1 MLPLFQSPSDVS
13 LLLVLQSVKT
23 PSGFSLI
30 LLQNEFRD
38 YPPLLRQAVSL
49 ARRIQDPLIEF
60 AQVCS
65 SDEDILCLK
74 LHPLQVTS
82 S

>member
-1 MLPLFQSPSDVS
+1 MA
-13 LLLVLQSVKT
+13 LLTLIWLQA
-23 PSGFSLI
+23 
-30 LLQNEFRD
+30 EFRD
-38 YPPLLRQAVSL
+38 YPPVLRQAVSL

-74 LHPLQVTS
+74 FHPLQVS
-82 S
+82 RI